1 MRRRILS
8 WIIVFA
14 LLVPL
19 VASVPVTGAA
29 AEPETGGADSE
40 SITADKIQVGDYI
53 ELGSYNGKPVK
64 WRCIGYG
71 SPTNPQRYSNVQ
83 NDYITDWNYV
93 MYESDAASGEVPLFL
108 ADEVLCNKAFD
119 AASAE
124 GNAKQSSHNLR
135 TESAQYGS
143 NLWSDSN
150 IRDWLNSDAPAGE
163 VEWTCGNV
171 PDAEHIAGS
180 QGEENFPYDME
191 AGFLSNFTDEEQ
203 RVMMTV
209 RQKQILGKPDADWTD
224 NTKQYGYDRYN
235 DTKTENISISSFPS
249 DEYGRCYYRLS
260 TDTMFL
266 LDIKQAD
273 TLYKNCTADKLGS
286 DYYQGEYFLR
296 SPLVHSAQPDV
307 YVKAFSSSK
316 SSNIE
321 CISANSESG
330 IRPAF
335 YACETAKSVSG
346 DGSKDNPYILRVPVT
361 PDETIS
367 AKKIKVGDYV
377 EMGTYYG
384 EMIRWRCVGFDKILR
399 YEEDGTPVR
408 KDNGYKGIFSNDTER
423 LEIVDLVQSQ
433 EWKEGYLP
441 IMISEHVITF
451 KPYDANCDDDANC
464 EGTSHA
470 YRTNEGKTSNCW
482 SDSNLRSWL
491 NSDAAAGEVEWLCG
505 NPPDRSHV
513 DQGVNAYDGEAGFLS
528 NFTENELGAIKEASR
543 KVVLSLTDKEKADV
557 GTGRYETAQFKFY
570 KEIQGYSDAYGE
582 YVMDKMFCPDAW
594 QIGVYEDYWRTDILN
609 ECGKATEQALAHR
622 GFSYQTEPENY
633 YPFWLSTPD
642 FNDGSVYARF
652 YDKSTGRTSITA
664 NASTGYTGV
673 CPAFYL
679 NVDAGFVQGDGSESF
694 PYSFREPEERAS
706 VKTGEY
712 VKMGTYNGEDILWR
726 CVGEDNFGTLMVSDQ
741 ILSVKP
747 FDASGTT
754 VIPAGGQGANATSH
768 GRGWQGDTT
777 SRKKYGSNYWSDSNL
792 KSWLNSGADAGE
804 VEWLCGNPPNS
815 AHVLNGVNAYDD
827 EAGFLNGFTRNE
839 ISAMHKCDPSAAG
852 GTDWYRSVLPG
863 TEGYELGYNMGIS
876 DGVVDYMGTPKPNI
890 EIIDFGYDTYKY
902 EKTYDRVF
910 LLDAKQLKMIYNNRN
925 YLGGKYYMARP
936 TAACIAQSESGA
948 GMKESSYFTYW
959 MRTPS
964 GATDEKMALVQADGS
979 IADECAYN
987 GEVGGVR
994 PAFYIERN
1002 LTFAEGDGTK
1012 EAPYVIDSPEDK
1024 AAYEEAKE
1032 AESKIKEIPDK
1043 IELTEEC
1050 EDKIRAARE
1059 AYDGLSQ
1066 KAQALVLDKT
1076 LEKLSTAET
1085 ELANLKA
1092 IDGVDKSVE
1101 DLVETMGDGITVDN
1115 IITVGEKIKAAHKA
1129 YDDLAP
1135 NLQAKVANYEALT
1148 TVETAYEEA
1157 STVTSVKI
1165 INLDESKKMEL
1176 TLGTAAA
1183 SAQLEAE
1190 ILPATA
1196 AVVQKAEWSSSKEG
1210 IVSVIGEGVRVTVA
1224 AAAAGETEIT
1234 VRAGQEADSCTVSV
1248 KEAPEDTV
1256 AVERIDLNQTEV
1268 QLDLKENQTVQL
1280 EALVYPA
1287 NASNPSLEWSIDAK
1301 DVAIVTA
1308 EGNKA
1313 TVTAAAAG
1321 TATVT
1326 VQSTAFPS
1334 IQKECKITVK
1344 ADGGSAEDSELTD
1357 MEAEKALNDALHAA
1371 EDIYEYGSTSE
1382 ENAAIYTPDTWNR
1395 FQEAYEAA
1403 KNLKADATPAEKKAL
1418 ADAADDA
1425 RRALVPDASKLT
1437 ENTANALANAMV
1449 SNTGNFEDV
1458 SWNDYEAAFGKL
1470 KEAAESGS
1478 ATEKELAE
1486 LLVLFHAAEKKLK
1499 ADDDWLGA
1507 KQGLDSVLA
1516 AADTYLGKQS
1526 QYERAAWEAFMTAYN
1541 DAQDL
1546 SKATKATA
1554 TQQAIEET
1562 AKALNDAVTKL
1573 LASPVKPADSTTQDP
1588 VSKNPAAE
1596 EPEEPE
1602 EPEIEEDDYKD
1613 IKGIRYSV
1621 TDVDKRT
1628 VSAAAVTSSKKKLTK
1643 VSIPDTVDIEGV
1655 MFFVTEIQS
1664 GGFKKCTKITKV
1676 TLGRNVQK
1684 IGNSAFEGCSKM
1696 TSLNVME
1703 TEKVSFGKKSFYN
1716 CKKLGKII
1724 IKSKNS
1730 LFVKKAFSKTKRGAS
1745 VTLSKKI
1752 AKNERNNIKKILKT
1766 AGIKNGRYKFK

>member
-1 MRRRILS
+1 MRRILA
-8 WIIVFA
+8 WIIAFTLFVVSA
-14 LLVPL
+14 
-19 VASVPVTGAA
+19 PVTGAA
-29 AEPETGGADSE
+29 AESETGGADSE

-346 DGSKDNPYILRVPVT
+346 DGSKDNPYILKVPVT

-543 KVVLSLTDKEKADV
+543 KVVLSLTDKEKAEA

-570 KEIQGYSDAYGE
+570 
-582 YVMDKMFCPDAW
+582 
-594 QIGVYEDYWRTDILN
+594 
-609 ECGKATEQALAHR
+609 
-622 GFSYQTEPENY
+622 
-633 YPFWLSTPD
+633 
-642 FNDGSVYARF
+642 
-652 YDKSTGRTSITA
+652 
-664 NASTGYTGV
+664 
-673 CPAFYL
+673 
-679 NVDAGFVQGDGSESF
+679 
-694 PYSFREPEERAS
+694 
-706 VKTGEY
+706 
-712 VKMGTYNGEDILWR
+712 
-726 CVGEDNFGTLMVSDQ
+726 
-741 ILSVKP
+741 
-747 FDASGTT
+747 
-754 VIPAGGQGANATSH
+754 
-768 GRGWQGDTT
+768 
-777 SRKKYGSNYWSDSNL
+777 
-792 KSWLNSGADAGE
+792 
-804 VEWLCGNPPNS
+804 
-815 AHVLNGVNAYDD
+815 
-827 EAGFLNGFTRNE
+827 
-839 ISAMHKCDPSAAG
+839 
-852 GTDWYRSVLPG
+852 
-863 TEGYELGYNMGIS
+863 
-876 DGVVDYMGTPKPNI
+876 
-890 EIIDFGYDTYKY
+890 
-902 EKTYDRVF
+902 
-910 LLDAKQLKMIYNNRN
+910 
-925 YLGGKYYMARP
+925 
-936 TAACIAQSESGA
+936 
-948 GMKESSYFTYW
+948 
-959 MRTPS
+959 
-964 GATDEKMALVQADGS
+964 
-979 IADECAYN
+979 
-987 GEVGGVR
+987 
-994 PAFYIERN
+994 
-1002 LTFAEGDGTK
+1002 
-1012 EAPYVIDSPEDK
+1012 
-1024 AAYEEAKE
+1024 
-1032 AESKIKEIPDK
+1032 KEIPDK

-1148 TVETAYEEA
+1148 TAETAYEEA
-1157 STVTSVKI
+1157 ATVSSIKFM
-1165 INLDESKKMEL
+1165 NLDQSKKIEL

-1224 AAAAGETEIT
+1224 AAAAGETETT
-1234 VRAGQEADSCTVSV
+1234 VRAGQEEDSCTVSV

-1280 EALVYPA
+1280 EASVYPA
-1287 NASNPSLEWSIDAK
+1287 NAFNSSLEWSIDAK

-1334 IQKECKITVK
+1334 IRKECKITVK

-1357 MEAEKALNDALHAA
+1357 MEAEKTLNDALHAA

-1696 TSLNVME
+1696 TSLNVMG

-1724 IKSKNS
+1724 IKSKNP